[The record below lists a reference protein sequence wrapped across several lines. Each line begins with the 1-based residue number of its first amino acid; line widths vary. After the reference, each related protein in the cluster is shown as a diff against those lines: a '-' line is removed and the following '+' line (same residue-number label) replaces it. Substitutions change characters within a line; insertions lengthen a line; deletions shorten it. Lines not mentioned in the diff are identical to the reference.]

1 MKSDTILSQWFIGG
15 VLAIIAVAAATLVA
29 VSYVTLS
36 GLRTAGAS
44 TIQGNEYQE
53 INFAASNAYG
63 ASTTAGTIKTGY
75 GSLGSVV
82 ITGAAAGVLNFYDAT
97 TTNSAKRDA
106 TQATSTLLV
115 ASLPASLA
123 AGTYTFDVT
132 FSRGLIVDIIGTAPT
147 STVTFR

>member
-1 MKSDTILSQWFIGG
+1 MKSDTILGSLFIGG
-15 VLAIIAVAAATLVA
+15 VLAVLAFAVLT
-29 VSYVTLS
+29 YVTMS
-36 GLRTAGAS
+36 GLRSVGAS

-53 INFAASNAYG
+53 INFAASNVYG

-97 TTNSAKRDA
+97 TTNATKRDA